1 MTEDHDDP
9 APLPRPRENDRPHF
23 AEPLDPPSRPPAS
36 AATVWAGVAVAT
48 TVILAAVVVALVII
62 NQNHRSPV
70 SAPPHSSSAPA
81 SSSSPPAVA
90 SSLPAAQP
98 IGPGLASFAR
108 EWRGMRQ
115 QIVIDLAGHGQFH
128 YMMACASC
136 SMAEMP
142 YNTLDFTL
150 DSVSGGSANGTVTA
164 SSDPQNPVGEP
175 VAATLGPRDT
185 IQWSLGGKDIGMFCG
200 SDPAWCGG

>member
-1 MTEDHDDP
+1 MTEEHDDR
-9 APLPRPRENDRPHF
+9 APLPRPRESDGPQI
-23 AEPLDPPSRPPAS
+23 AERLDPPSRPPTS
-36 AATVWAGVAVAT
+36 AATVWAGVALAT
-48 TVILAAVVVALVII
+48 TVIVAAVAVALVII
-62 NQNHRSPV
+62 NHKDRTPV

-81 SSSSPPAVA
+81 SSSHPPVVA

-108 EWRGMRQ
+108 EWLGMRER
-115 QIVIDLAGHGQFH
+115 IVIDLAGHGHFH

-142 YNTLDFTL
+142 YNTLAFTL
-150 DSVSGGSANGTVTA
+150 TLVSGATANGSVTA
-164 SSDPQNPVGEP
+164 SSDPLNPVGEP

-185 IQWSLGGKDIGMFCG
+185 LRWSLGGTDIGMFCG
-200 SDPAWCGG
+200 SNPSWCGG